1 MSPPNGH
8 GMADEP
14 IKPANK
20 ETPGTTLN
28 INPAGRDKRRFLPFF
43 SG

>member
-8 GMADEP
+8 GMVDEP

-20 ETPGTTLN
+20 ETLN